1 MDLSFIENL
10 NKPEQI
16 KNMSYAE
23 LDALAEEIRQALINK
38 VSNTGGHLA
47 SNLGVV
53 ELTIA
58 IHKVFD
64 SPKDQIIFDVGHQCY
79 VHKMLTGRLSD
90 FENLRKKDGISGF
103 PNPNESEHDIFKT
116 GHSSTSI
123 SSALGLAYANS
134 ICEFESSTV
143 AVIGDGSMT
152 GGLAYEGLNNAG
164 SSKKNLIVILNDNK
178 MSISE
183 NVGSISKALTKLRS
197 KTAYF
202 RSKDL
207 FSDFLLAIPCI
218 GKSLY
223 RWFFKLKSVIK
234 NYYYSSNIFE
244 TMGFKYI
251 GPVDG
256 HNIEVLVGVLER
268 AKSLKCPVLVHVNT
282 IKGKGYSFA
291 EDKPNKY
298 HGVGE
303 FNVNTGTI
311 NASQKLSFTDVF
323 GKTLVSIA
331 QKNNKVCAITAAMG
345 DSCGLSV
352 FRQKFPERYFDVGI
366 AEQHAVT
373 FAGGL
378 ARNGMIPV
386 FSVYSTF
393 LQRAYDQIIHDVSL
407 QNLKVIFAIDR
418 AGLVGND
425 GETHQGLFDVPM
437 LLPIPNIKIYSPSN
451 ATELEYFLEKAINE
465 EEKSVAIRYPKSNAI
480 SYSDY
485 PFKSCAEW
493 EIFDNFSDT
502 IVASYGVEIHD
513 VLASVTDFRTDVL
526 KLNLI
531 NEFSDDLIKRLISYK
546 KIIFV
551 EECYKIGGVGMFL
564 NSVLNEHNYAGF
576 FEIVALN
583 NEFIRHANQ
592 NESKLE
598 LGLSGDTLKKR
609 LGELI
614 N

>member
-10 NKPEQI
+10 NKPEQS